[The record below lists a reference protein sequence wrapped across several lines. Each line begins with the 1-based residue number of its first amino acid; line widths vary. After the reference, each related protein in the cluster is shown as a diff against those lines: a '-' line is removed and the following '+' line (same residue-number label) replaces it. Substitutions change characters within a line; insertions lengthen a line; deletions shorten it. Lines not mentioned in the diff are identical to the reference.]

1 MRLDILLQFTL
12 LVLLPMYGLLYS
24 ESMDSTTPAKK
35 RSGSLVKEDLAN
47 YPEFVAELYQQYFG
61 RTPEEKELNVWVGI
75 LEFGSMSEMD
85 VEAQIAKQSREEA
98 GGNGKVGPSKKH
110 KNPLKQ
116 LP

>member
-1 MRLDILLQFTL
+1 
-12 LVLLPMYGLLYS
+12 
-24 ESMDSTTPAKK
+24 
-35 RSGSLVKEDLAN
+35 
-47 YPEFVAELYQQYFG
+47 
-61 RTPEEKELNVWVGI
+61 
-75 LEFGSMSEMD
+75 MSEMD